1 MERIYFCPIKHSYIM
16 LDYPCFR
23 ISAILVFLAI
33 SASMA
38 GQGRQRVGM
47 YYSEGY
53 MSAEVTVVYDADMV
67 DEVPV
72 FPGGERAMLKFI
84 NSERSYP
91 EQAYNNGIS
100 GRVLCGFIIGPD
112 GTISH
117 IQVLRGVEESLDRE
131 AVRVISKMPKWVA
144 GRINNSPVPVH
155 YILPIPFRL

>member
-1 MERIYFCPIKHSYIM
+1 MLDNPYLRIYAVIALLAASVTM
-16 LDYPCFR
+16 L
-23 ISAILVFLAI
+23 
-33 SASMA
+33 

-47 YYSEGY
+47 YYAEGY
-53 MSAEVTVVYDADMV
+53 MSTEVTVVYDADMV
-67 DEVPV
+67 DEEPV

-84 NSERSYP
+84 NSERNYP

-112 GTISH
+112 GSVSH

-155 YILPIPFRL
+155 YILPIPFRR